1 LQFRKANSPQEV
13 KYMSKSKNSMSAL
26 LLASV
31 FITSC
36 ASNHNMAVYD
46 GGKLPTPHSRI
57 NKVDIELSVDK
68 KKLEGSATC
77 TSFLFFT
84 LDGPSDIAYG
94 YSLQTSKGIKGGD
107 CVGGAV
113 YNAIGDGKADYLIGT
128 KYDVKSKEVLCLL
141 GACFYSNYTVKVSG
155 YPGKIE
161 NIKGSAELDS
171 TSTENTEKA
180 PEKLDFLNILPFVG
194 E

>member
-1 LQFRKANSPQEV
+1 MKINRFPLAALLCA
-13 KYMSKSKNSMSAL
+13 SAL
-26 LLASV
+26 
-31 FITSC
+31 FTSC
-36 ASNHNMAVYD
+36 SSGHNAAVYD
-46 GGKLPTPHSRI
+46 GGKLPTPHNRM

-68 KKLEGSATC
+68 KKLEGSANC
-77 TSFLFFT
+77 TQLLIFT

-94 YSLQTSKGIKGGD
+94 YTLQTSKGIKGGD

-128 KYDVKSKEVLCLL
+128 KYDVKSKEVLCIF

-155 YPGKIE
+155 YPGRIE
-161 NIKGSAELDS
+161 NIKGSTELDS
-171 TSTENTEKA
+171 SRTQSAEKNS
-180 PEKLDFLNILPFVG
+180 EKPDFLQFLPFGG